1 MKFPKKE
8 VTIGL
13 CVLLALGV
21 LIFGVNYLKG
31 VNLFKAANYY
41 YAEYDNAAGLQVSA
55 PVSLNGFK
63 VGQVRSISY
72 EYDNPGH
79 VKVELAL
86 DRKLKVPAG
95 SKAIIEQDI
104 LGTSAIVLHMSGSS
118 EYEKVGATLSGE
130 TAKGLMDN
138 VSQNLMP
145 GVSAIFLK
153 IDSLLTS
160 INALVGD
167 PALLASVKRLDAIT
181 RSMEA
186 TMAQLNKATAS
197 LPATMG
203 NVNAISGNLNTV
215 SSDLASF
222 SGELEKMPIDSIMDN
237 VNALSANLRQLS
249 EELDN
254 PESTLGLITHDRALY
269 DNLNGAAASLDSLL
283 IDVKKNPKR
292 YISIKLL

>member
-63 VGQVRSISY
+63 VGQVRAINY

-86 DRKLKVPAG
+86 DRQLKVPAG
-95 SKAIIEQDI
+95 SKAVIEQDI
-104 LGTSAIVLHMSGSS
+104 LGTSTIVLHMTQAK
-118 EYEKVGATLSGE
+118 EYEKVGSTLAGE

-145 GVSAIFLK
+145 GVSAIFPK

-167 PALLASVKRLDAIT
+167 PALVASVKRLDAIT
-181 RSMEA
+181 KNLEA
-186 TMAQLNKATAS
+186 TMIQLNKATAS

-203 NVNAISGNLNTV
+203 NVNTITGNLNV
-215 SSDLASF
+215 MSSDLAAF
-222 SGELEKMPIDSIMDN
+222 SGELKEMPVDSIMDN
-237 VNALSANLRQLS
+237 VNALTANLKALS
-249 EELDN
+249 DELDN
-254 PESTLGLITHDRALY
+254 PDSTLGLITHDRALY
-269 DNLNGAAASLDSLL
+269 DNLNGAVASLDSLL
-283 IDVKKNPKR
+283 VDVKKNPKR

>member
-1 MKFPKKE
+1 MKFPKQE

-13 CVLLALGV
+13 CVILALGV

-31 VNLFKAANYY
+31 VNLFKASNYY
-41 YAEYDNAAGLQVSA
+41 YAEYTNAAGLQVSA

-63 VGQVRSISY
+63 VGQVRAINY

-86 DRKLKVPAG
+86 DKALRVPVG
-95 SKAIIEQDI
+95 SKAVIEQDI
-104 LGTSAIVLHMSGSS
+104 LGTSTIVLHMTQAS
-118 EYEKVGATLSGE
+118 EYEKVGSTLASE

-138 VSQNLMP
+138 VSQNIMP
-145 GVSAIFLK
+145 GVSAIFPK

-160 INALVGD
+160 INALVSD
-167 PALLASVKRLDAIT
+167 PALAASVKRLDAIT
-181 RSMEA
+181 RNLES
-186 TMAQLNKATAS
+186 TMVQINRTTAA

-203 NVNAISGNLNTV
+203 NVNAITGNLNTV
-215 SSDLASF
+215 SSDLAVF
-222 SGELEKMPIDSIMDN
+222 SGELKEMPVDSIMDN
-237 VNALSANLRQLS
+237 VNALSANLRALS
-249 EELDN
+249 AELNN
-254 PESTLGLITHDRALY
+254 PNSTLGLITHDRALY
-269 DNLNGAAASLDSLL
+269 DNLNGAVASLDSLL

>member
-63 VGQVRSISY
+63 VGQVRAISY

-86 DRKLKVPAG
+86 DRQLKVPVG
-95 SKAIIEQDI
+95 SKAVIEQDI
-104 LGTSAIVLHMSGSS
+104 LGTSTIVLHMTQAK
-118 EYEKVGATLSGE
+118 EYEKVGSTLAGE

-145 GVSAIFLK
+145 GVSAIFPK

-167 PALLASVKRLDAIT
+167 PALVASVKRLDAIT
-181 RSMEA
+181 KNLEA
-186 TMAQLNKATAS
+186 TMIQLNKATAS

-203 NVNAISGNLNTV
+203 NVNTITGNLNV
-215 SSDLASF
+215 MSSDLAAF
-222 SGELEKMPIDSIMDN
+222 SGELKEMPVDSIMDN
-237 VNALSANLRQLS
+237 VNALTANLKALS
-249 EELDN
+249 DELDN
-254 PESTLGLITHDRALY
+254 PDSTLGLITHDRALY
-269 DNLNGAAASLDSLL
+269 DNLNGAVASLDSLL
-283 IDVKKNPKR
+283 VDVKKNPKR